1 MAVVLVEGFDHYADA
16 QATEKFW
23 SGAIFSMVPG
33 RGFTGGQAINVIINN
48 QVRKVLPS
56 TYGTLIFGAAI
67 KVDDTAAGAFMSLN
81 VGGTNKVSVSISG
94 TQKLLILDST
104 GSIVGTGTT
113 TVPLSSWFYVELKCV
128 KGASGTATLHLNGA
142 AEIAASTGNYGTSNF
157 DTVEFANHSLSG
169 NTKVDDVFVLDT
181 TGSGP
186 QNDFVG
192 DVRVVTLYPVA
203 DGSYTQWTPDT
214 GTDHFSRVDELLIDG
229 DASYVKDAT
238 PGDKDS
244 YLMDTFLTTIYSAQ
258 FNLGARKGE
267 SALRQIAPLIRQ
279 AGTDHVGATFTL
291 SLDYLFYSWIL
302 DNDPTGSP
310 WLAATINADEF
321 GQELIT

>member
-1 MAVVLVEGFDHYADA
+1 MAVVLVEGFDHYAEA

-23 SGAIFSMVPG
+23 SGNIFGMVPG

-67 KVDDTAAGAFMSLN
+67 KIDDAAAGRFMSLN
-81 VGGTNKVSVSISG
+81 VGGANEVSVSVNG
-94 TQKLLILDST
+94 AQKLLIVDST
-104 GSIVGTGTT
+104 GATVGTGTT

-203 DGSYTQWTPDT
+203 DGSYTQWTPDS
-214 GTDHFSRVDELLIDG
+214 GTDHFSRVNELLIDG

-291 SLDYLFYSWIL
+291 SLDYLFYSRIL